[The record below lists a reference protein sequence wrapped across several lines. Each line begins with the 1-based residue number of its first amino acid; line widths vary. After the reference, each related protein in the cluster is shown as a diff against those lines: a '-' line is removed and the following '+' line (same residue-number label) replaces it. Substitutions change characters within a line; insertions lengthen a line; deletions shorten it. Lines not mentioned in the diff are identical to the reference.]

1 MNDLILKTI
10 TKMLLPFIQMYGVY
24 VVLHGHVSPGGGFSG
39 GAILGASLILY
50 IIVFGLKQGEKKLPH
65 DVSLFI
71 ESGGVAWYMIIGLV
85 GIYVTGSYLSNQQ
98 AGFFM
103 GEAGKLLSA
112 GMIPLITIGV
122 GAKVASTMITLF
134 TTIVKEQ
141 KNGTH

>member
-10 TKMLLPFIQMYGVY
+10 TKMLLPFIQLYGVY
-24 VVLHGHVSPGGGFSG
+24 VVMHGHVSPGGGFSG

-50 IIVFGLKQGEKKLPH
+50 IIVFGLKQGEQKLNH
-65 DVSLFI
+65 RTSLLI
-71 ESGGVAWYMIIGLV
+71 ESGGVAWYMIIGLI
-85 GIYVTGSYLSNQQ
+85 GLYFTGSYLANQD

-103 GEAGKLLSA
+103 GEAGLLLSA

-122 GAKVASTMITLF
+122 GLKVASTMITLF

-141 KNGTH
+141 KDGAH